1 VLGASLDSYAN
12 ADGRV
17 LDVPVI
23 IVVARSILTR
33 TATASIL
40 RRELAE
46 FELMEMAAPNDLSL
60 ALGRNVRLIALDVG
74 DRSVRSPCVENQ
86 LATIDKLFPCA
97 ALVLLSSADGE
108 AAVAMR
114 RGVRGFFST
123 SISVDV
129 AIAGL
134 RLVLAGGVYWPLPI
148 EAEQGGT
155 VCSSMIASAGL
166 DGPDKVEKGDPFRRR
181 EMWKTGIDLTPRQR
195 NVLEA
200 LELGLP
206 NKLIALRLNLSEN
219 TVKMHIQHI
228 MRKCFARN
236 RTEAVL
242 LCRGLLSHANG
253 DEYTR
258 KPA

>member
-1 VLGASLDSYAN
+1 LDSYAN
-12 ADGRV
+12 ADERV

-23 IVVARSILTR
+23 IVVAHSTLTR
-33 TATASIL
+33 TAIASIL
-40 RRELAE
+40 RRELAG
-46 FELMEMAAPNDLSL
+46 FELMEMAAPNDLNR

-74 DRSVRSPCVENQ
+74 DKSVRNPCIESQ
-86 LATIDKLFPCA
+86 LAIIDKLFPHVSLA
-97 ALVLLSSADGE
+97 LLSSADGE

-134 RLVLAGGVYWPLPI
+134 RLILAGGVYWPLPI
-148 EAEQGGT
+148 EAGQGGT
-155 VCSSMIASAGL
+155 ACIGVTVRA
-166 DGPDKVEKGDPFRRR
+166 DTDEPDKVENGEPFRRR
-181 EMWKTGIDLTPRQR
+181 EMRKMGIDLTPRER

-242 LCRGLLSHANG
+242 RCSGLLSRANC
-253 DEYTR
+253 DEHHGNL
-258 KPA
+258 A